1 MLSASGLHYGY
12 PGGGEALAGLD
23 LEIARGERLA
33 ILGANGAGKTTLLML
48 LNGTLRP
55 GRGAIRIDGVAAG
68 YDQASLRRWRQRVGL
83 VLQDPDDQ
91 LFAASVFEDVSFGPL
106 NLGLDAAAAAARVG
120 DALAAMRIADL
131 AERPTHM
138 LSYGQRK
145 RVAIAGIVAMKPEI
159 LLLDEPTAGLDPLGV
174 VHLLGTMR
182 GLAERGT
189 AIVLATHD
197 MDLAYGWADRIA
209 IFGERRIALA
219 GPPDRVF
226 EDAAMLKRLRL
237 RPPLLWEIG
246 RALRQRG
253 MLDSAKPLPRSRH
266 EMLEALSLP
275 GREPGTSHR
284 PAGLS

>member
-1 MLSASGLHYGY
+1 MLSARGLRYSY
-12 PGGGEALAGLD
+12 PGGVEALAGLD

-55 GRGAIRIDGVAAG
+55 AAGAISVGGAAAG
-68 YDQASLRRWRQRVGL
+68 YDRASLRRWRQQVGL

-91 LFAASVFEDVSFGPL
+91 LFAATVFEDVSFGPL
-106 NLGLDAAAAAARVG
+106 NLGLAPEAAAARVTA
-120 DALAAMRIADL
+120 ALEALRIADL

-145 RVAIAGIVAMKPEI
+145 RVAIAGIVAMDPGI

-174 VHLLGTMR
+174 THLLVALR
-182 GLAERGT
+182 ALSERGT

-197 MDLAYGWADRIA
+197 MDIAYGWADRIA

-219 GPPDRVF
+219 GSPEAVF
-226 EDAAMLKRLRL
+226 EDADMLKRLRL
-237 RPPLLWEIG
+237 RPPLLWDIG
-246 RALRQRG
+246 RLLRQRG
-253 MLDSAKPLPRSRH
+253 LLDAGQPLPRSRRQ
-266 EMLEALSLP
+266 MLAALSHP
-275 GREPGTSHR
+275 GPREGAASP
-284 PAGLS
+284 